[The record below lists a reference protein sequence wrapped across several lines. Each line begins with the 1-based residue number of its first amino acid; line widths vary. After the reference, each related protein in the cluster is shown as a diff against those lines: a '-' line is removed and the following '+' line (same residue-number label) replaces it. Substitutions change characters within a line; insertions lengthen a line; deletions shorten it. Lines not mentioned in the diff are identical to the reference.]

1 MHLYH
6 AFRTEM
12 AKGFKELRN
21 VKPRPDLTPQTT
33 ALETP
38 DKDKKKPQTLL
49 NSKHLAFDKDG
60 NVVNPRDLREKE
72 ALETSKRMNVILAT
86 GLLFIVFGQIYL
98 GSAINGMTRTITR
111 LAETSL
117 TGAK

>member
-6 AFRTEM
+6 ALRIEM
-12 AKGFKELRN
+12 AKGFKDLRN

-33 ALETP
+33 TVDTSE
-38 DKDKKKPQTLL
+38 KKKPQTLL

-60 NVVNPRDLREKE
+60 NVVNPRDQREKAAME
-72 ALETSKRMNVILAT
+72 DRKRMNVILAT
-86 GLLFIVFGQIYL
+86 GLLFIVFGQVYL
-98 GSAINGMTRTITR
+98 GSAINGMTRTINR

>member
-6 AFRTEM
+6 ALRTEM

-33 ALETP
+33 ALEKT
-38 DKDKKKPQTLL
+38 DTKKPQTLL

-60 NVVNPRDLREKE
+60 NVVNPRDQREKE

-98 GSAINGMTRTITR
+98 GSAINGMTRTINR

>member
-1 MHLYH
+1 
-6 AFRTEM
+6 
-12 AKGFKELRN
+12 
-21 VKPRPDLTPQTT
+21 
-33 ALETP
+33 
-38 DKDKKKPQTLL
+38 
-49 NSKHLAFDKDG
+49 
-60 NVVNPRDLREKE
+60 VVNPRDLREKE

>member
-6 AFRTEM
+6 ELRTEM

-33 ALETP
+33 ALETT
-38 DKDKKKPQTLL
+38 DTKKPQTLL

-60 NVVNPRDLREKE
+60 NVVNPRDMREKE

-98 GSAINGMTRTITR
+98 GSSINGMTRTINR